1 MAVARVWEAAE
12 RVKAERVVDAVV
24 RVVVAVFWRAVA
36 AAARAVAVAVK
47 AGMGRTRPG
56 ACGWLWCRNS
66 DRRPWGAACTHTS
79 DLSTCH
85 SKGKHAS

>member
-36 AAARAVAVAVK
+36 AAARAAAATAAATVAVRVAARAVV
-47 AGMGRTRPG
+47 AMAQRTAPPWPSVG
-56 ACGWLWCRNS
+56 QNPPK
-66 DRRPWGAACTHTS
+66 RRMFRR
-79 DLSTCH
+79 
-85 SKGKHAS
+85 